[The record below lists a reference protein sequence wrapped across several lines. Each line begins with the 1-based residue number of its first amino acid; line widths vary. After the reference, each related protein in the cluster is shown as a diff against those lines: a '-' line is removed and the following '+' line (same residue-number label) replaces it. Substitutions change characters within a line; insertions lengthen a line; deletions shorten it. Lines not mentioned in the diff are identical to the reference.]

1 MVKLP
6 KGWRVWQPAVEQW
19 RLNRQTD
26 YQLRM
31 AFSGLLCLRKRREGV
46 SGCGSCWVC
55 ELSSDAFRA
64 EFGHDEVTT
73 EQGATEQGAAE
84 ETKIEAD
91 VSKTHASASGEPS
104 SVLKRPASARTQQAS
119 ALKKPAS
126 AFTQPASVPK
136 KASVLAKPA
145 SALNKSTSVLKRS
158 NAQFF

>member
-6 KGWRVWQPAVEQW
+6 KGWRLWRPAVEQW
-19 RLNRQTD
+19 RLNRQAD
-26 YQLRM
+26 FQLSA
-31 AFSGLLCLRKRREGV
+31 AFSGLLCVGKRRQGV

-64 EFGHDEVTT
+64 EFSHDEVTT
-73 EQGATEQGAAE
+73 EQGSAE
-84 ETKIEAD
+84 EKKTEAD
-91 VSKTHASASGEPS
+91 VSKKHASASRETS

-145 SALNKSTSVLKRS
+145 SVLKKPTSVLKRS